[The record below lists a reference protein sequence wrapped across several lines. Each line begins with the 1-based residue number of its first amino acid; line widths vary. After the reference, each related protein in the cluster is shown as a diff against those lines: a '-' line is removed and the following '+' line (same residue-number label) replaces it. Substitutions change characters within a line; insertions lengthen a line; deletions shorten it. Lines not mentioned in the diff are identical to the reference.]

1 MAAGR
6 ERRRTLVQG
15 FKARTFVW
23 GILTLSSLL
32 SQRRGNPAQP
42 ALQFVVL
49 FAALFACFAPLPAAA
64 HTDGH
69 PSVHDTVAAII
80 ARMRHDLTSTQ
91 LVEMTLP
98 KVEAFLSPAE
108 REILGNEHI
117 RFRVNVPVVLTI
129 VRDTSLGDEPFWLTA
144 RGFKPTGQKLK
155 LAKRDFDTWEK
166 EFPAGEIGL
175 GVHNLSGR
183 GNHYLVLLKPQSAG
197 SAIKVTDA
205 YPAQLRTTRFENG
218 VEPYAD
224 QADKLPEVPATL
236 AGQLLVQTLADTEE
250 DARLVNIFNETKFPA
265 TDRVDE
271 VHLTWSGDPRAS
283 QTIQWRTSTN
293 IRSGAIRY
301 QLKSASTTFETKP
314 TRTKRATTEALATP
328 TLINDPLIHLH
339 AVTLRGLKPGT
350 TYTYSVGDGSPHGWT
365 EPVEFTTAPA
375 VAAPFSF
382 IYMGDA
388 QNGLDRWGVLLH
400 NAYRARP
407 DAAFYLM
414 AGDLVNRGAERWDW
428 DSFFENSKGVFDR
441 RPVVPVLG
449 NHEYQSPEPRLY
461 LAEFALLRNGPKTIP
476 PERAYSFEY
485 SNAKFIILDS
495 NLDPAK
501 QTAWLEKQL
510 ANTKAVWKFVS
521 YHHPAYSSGGNR
533 DNLEVRQLW
542 TPLFDKYHVD
552 LALQGHD
559 HAYLRTYPMRD
570 QKRVATAKDGT
581 VYVIAVSGTKH
592 YDQLPHD
599 YTEVGLTKVSTYQVL
614 DIQITGNRLVYRAH
628 DVDGKVRDEFVIEK

>member
-1 MAAGR
+1 MKR
-6 ERRRTLVQG
+6 Q
-15 FKARTFVW
+15 
-23 GILTLSSLL
+23 ILSRSLL
-32 SQRRGNPAQP
+32 LV
-42 ALQFVVL
+42 ALL
-49 FAALFACFAPLPAAA
+49 AGFAPFPATA
-64 HTDGH
+64 HTGGH
-69 PSVHDTVAAII
+69 PSVHDTVASII
-80 ARMRHDLTSTQ
+80 LRLKRELTADQ
-91 LVEMTLP
+91 LTELTVP
-98 KVEAFLSPAE
+98 QIEAFLTPDE
-108 REILGNEHI
+108 REILGTEHV
-117 RFRVNVPVVLTI
+117 RFRVNAPVVLTI
-129 VRDTSLGDEPFWLTA
+129 VRDASLGNEPYWLGK
-144 RGFKPTGQKLK
+144 RGFKATGFKFK
-155 LAKRDFDTWEK
+155 IGKHDFDTWEK

-175 GVHNLSGR
+175 GVHNLTGR
-183 GNHYLVLLKPQSAG
+183 GTHYLVLLKPQQAG
-197 SAIKVTDA
+197 SALTVTDI
-205 YPAQLRTTRFENG
+205 YPAHLRTTKFVAG
-218 VEPYAD
+218 VEPFVD
-224 QADKLPEVPATL
+224 QADKLSAVPAEL
-236 AGQLLVQTLADTEE
+236 EGQLLVQTEDDSSE
-250 DARLVNIFNETKFPA
+250 DARLVSLFSKTQYPA
-265 TDRVDE
+265 PDRVDQ
-271 VHLTWSGDPRAS
+271 VVLTWSGDPRTT

-293 IRSGAIRY
+293 ITKGTVRY
-301 QLKSASTTFETKP
+301 QLKSAGTALDPKSA
-314 TRTKRATTEALATP
+314 RTKRATTEPLATP
-328 TLINDPLIHLH
+328 TLVNDPLINRHTV
-339 AVTLRGLKPGT
+339 ALRGLKPGT
-350 TYTYSVGDGSPHGWT
+350 TYLYAVGDGSPNGWT
-365 EPVEFTTAPA
+365 EPAEFTTAPA
-375 VAAPFSF
+375 GAAPFSF

-441 RPVVPVLG
+441 RPIVPVLG

-461 LAEFALLRNGPKTIP
+461 LAEFALPRNGPKTIP

-495 NLDPAK
+495 NLDAAK

-533 DNLEVRQLW
+533 DNLDVRKLW
-542 TPLFDKYHVD
+542 TPIFDKYHVD

-570 QKRVATAKDGT
+570 QKRVASAKDGT
-581 VYVIAVSGTKH
+581 VYVISVSGTKH
-592 YDQLPHD
+592 YDQAPHD

>member
-1 MAAGR
+1 MKQHPPFLA
-6 ERRRTLVQG
+6 
-15 FKARTFVW
+15 
-23 GILTLSSLL
+23 LL
-32 SQRRGNPAQP
+32 LAS
-42 ALQFVVL
+42 L
-49 FAALFACFAPLPAAA
+49 FAGFATLPATA
-64 HTDGH
+64 HTGGH
-69 PSVHDTVAAII
+69 PSIHDTVAGII
-80 ARMRHDLTSTQ
+80 ARLKRELTAAQ
-91 LVEMTLP
+91 LIELTAP
-98 KVEAFLSPAE
+98 KVEAFLTPGE
-108 REILGNEHI
+108 REILGTEHL
-117 RFRVNVPVVLTI
+117 RFRVNVPVVITI
-129 VRDTSLGDEPFWLTA
+129 VRDTSMGDEPFWLA
-144 RGFKPTGQKLK
+144 GRGFKATGLKVK
-155 LAKRDFDTWEK
+155 LANRDFDTWEK

-175 GVHNLSGR
+175 GVHNLTGR

-197 SAIKVTDA
+197 RAITVTDA
-205 YPAQLRTTRFENG
+205 YPAQLRTARFAAG
-218 VEPYAD
+218 VEPYVD
-224 QADKLPEVPATL
+224 EVNQLPTVPAEL
-236 AGQLLVQTLADTEE
+236 EGQLLVRTDSEREE
-250 DARLVNIFNETKFPA
+250 AARLVNVFNQTKFPA
-265 TDRVDE
+265 PDRVDQ
-271 VHLTWSGDPRAS
+271 VVLTWSDDPRTS

-293 IRSGAIRY
+293 LQRGAVRY
-301 QLKSASTTFETKP
+301 QLKSAGPVLDANSA
-314 TRTKRATTEALATP
+314 RTKRATTAPLATP
-328 TLINDPLIHLH
+328 TLLNDPLIHRH
-339 AVTLRGLKPGT
+339 TAALRGLKPGT
-350 TYTYSVGDGSPHGWT
+350 TYVYSVGDGSPNRWT
-365 EPVEFTTAPA
+365 EPTEFTTAPA
-375 VAAPFSF
+375 GAAPFTF
-382 IYMGDA
+382 IYLGDA
-388 QNGLDRWGVLLH
+388 QNGLDRWSVLLH

-414 AGDLVNRGAERWDW
+414 AGDRLNRGAERWDW

-441 RPVVPVLG
+441 RPIVPVLG
-449 NHEYQSPEPRLY
+449 NHEYQGVQPLLY
-461 LAEFALLRNGPKTIP
+461 LAQFALPRNGPKTIG

-559 HAYLRTYPMRD
+559 HAYLRTYPMRG
-570 QKRVATAKDGT
+570 QQRVATAKDGT

-592 YDQLPHD
+592 YDQQPHD

>member
-1 MAAGR
+1 MV
-6 ERRRTLVQG
+6 ERKLNFMKRHS
-15 FKARTFVW
+15 
-23 GILTLSSLL
+23 LS
-32 SQRRGNPAQP
+32 
-42 ALQFVVL
+42 VL
-49 FAALFACFAPLPAAA
+49 IFFAALIAGFAPFPAVA

-69 PSVHDTVAAII
+69 PSIHDTVAGVIV
-80 ARMRHDLTSTQ
+80 RMKRELTANQ
-91 LVEMTLP
+91 LIELTVP
-98 KVEAFLSPAE
+98 DVEAFLTASD
-108 REILGNEHI
+108 REILGTEHV
-117 RFRVNVPVVLTI
+117 RFRVNVPVVVTI
-129 VRDTSLGDEPFWLTA
+129 VRDSSLGEEPFWLA
-144 RGFKPTGQKLK
+144 SRGFKPTGLKFK
-155 LAKRDFDTWEK
+155 LAHRDFDTWEK

-175 GVHNLSGR
+175 GVHNLTGH

-197 SAIKVTDA
+197 SVVKVTDL
-205 YPAQLRTTRFENG
+205 YPAQLRTAKFEAG

-224 QADKLPEVPATL
+224 QADKLPSIPAEL
-236 AGQLLVQTLADTEE
+236 EGQLLVQTESDSED
-250 DARLVNIFNETKFPA
+250 DARLVSLFNKTQYPA
-265 TDRVDE
+265 TDRVDQ
-271 VHLTWSGDPRAS
+271 VVLTWSDDPRTS

-293 IRSGAIRY
+293 ISRGVVRY
-301 QLKSASTTFETKP
+301 QLKSAGTVLEAKIA
-314 TRTKRATTEALATP
+314 RTKRATTEPLATP
-328 TLINDPLIHLH
+328 TLVNDPLINRHTV
-339 AVTLRGLKPGT
+339 ALRGLKPGT
-350 TYTYSVGDGSPHGWT
+350 TYVYSVGNGSLNGWT
-365 EPVEFTTAPA
+365 DSAELTTAPA
-375 VAAPFSF
+375 GVSPFSF
-382 IYMGDA
+382 VYMGDA

-441 RPVVPVLG
+441 RTLVPVLG
-449 NHEYQSPEPRLY
+449 NHEYQSAQPLLY
-461 LAEFALLRNGPKTIP
+461 LAQFALPRNGPKTIP

-495 NLDPAK
+495 NLDAAK

-533 DNLEVRQLW
+533 DNVDVRNLW
-542 TPLFDKYHVD
+542 TPIFDKYHVD

-559 HAYLRTYPMRD
+559 HAYLRTYPMNG

-581 VYVIAVSGTKH
+581 IYTIAVSGTKH
-592 YDQLPHD
+592 YEQAPHD
-599 YTEVGLTKVSTYQVL
+599 YTEVGFAKVSTYQVL